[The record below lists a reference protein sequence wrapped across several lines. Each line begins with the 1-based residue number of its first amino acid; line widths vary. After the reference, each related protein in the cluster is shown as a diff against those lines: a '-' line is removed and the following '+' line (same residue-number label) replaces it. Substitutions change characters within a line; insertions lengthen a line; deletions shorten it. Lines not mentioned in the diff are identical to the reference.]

1 MSDLDIKE
9 KLEDLYK
16 KIINKE
22 EKKVDNEEINNL
34 INNFIKNI
42 EKEREKYK
50 NLSNTDVVDDVIES
64 LKIINEA
71 YRKKKKS
78 NFFSDKIKWIENI
91 YTERNKNLSKLDDSI
106 VEVNNNGDEI
116 DEFEIYEPPIIKEIN
131 EECDKILDILKNNE
145 SKKEE
150 KDIDKLKDRIFHI
163 KDEINKLKPIDN
175 EVIKRLN
182 DQINT
187 IRKESDKISRIQ
199 KILKDKNKSNANNLN
214 NR

>member
-64 LKIINEA
+64 LKI
-71 YRKKKKS
+71 
-78 NFFSDKIKWIENI
+78 FFLIK
-91 YTERNKNLSKLDDSI
+91 
-106 VEVNNNGDEI
+106 
-116 DEFEIYEPPIIKEIN
+116 
-131 EECDKILDILKNNE
+131 
-145 SKKEE
+145 
-150 KDIDKLKDRIFHI
+150 
-163 KDEINKLKPIDN
+163 
-175 EVIKRLN
+175 
-182 DQINT
+182 
-187 IRKESDKISRIQ
+187 
-199 KILKDKNKSNANNLN
+199 
-214 NR
+214 

>member
-150 KDIDKLKDRIFHI
+150 KDIDKLKDKIFHI

-199 KILKDKNKSNANNLN
+199 KILKDKNKANANNLN
-214 NR
+214 NS

>member
-106 VEVNNNGDEI
+106 VEVNNNGDES

-199 KILKDKNKSNANNLN
+199 KILKDKNKANANNLN
-214 NR
+214 NS

>member
-1 MSDLDIKE
+1 MSYLDIKE

-199 KILKDKNKSNANNLN
+199 KILKDKNKANANNLN
-214 NR
+214 NS

>member
-22 EKKVDNEEINNL
+22 AKKVDNEEINNL

-199 KILKDKNKSNANNLN
+199 KILKDKNKANANNLN
-214 NR
+214 NS

>member
-116 DEFEIYEPPIIKEIN
+116 DEFEIYEPSIIKEIN

-199 KILKDKNKSNANNLN
+199 KILKDKNKANANNLN
-214 NR
+214 NS

>member
-50 NLSNTDVVDDVIES
+50 NLSNTDVVDDVIDS

-199 KILKDKNKSNANNLN
+199 KILKDKNKANANNLN
-214 NR
+214 NS

>member
-199 KILKDKNKSNANNLN
+199 KILKDKNKANANNLN
-214 NR
+214 NS

>member
-199 KILKDKNKSNANNLN
+199 KILKDKNKANANKLN
-214 NR
+214 NS